1 VVNPIKAGWGVD
13 VLLQSNC
20 THAVRLHDVPD
31 FVKRDRRV
39 ARRADTEA
47 RLIESARR
55 LFIADGY
62 AATTLAAV
70 ADAAGVA
77 ARTLYVRFATKAD
90 LLQRCLDAAIRGDE
104 ELDVL
109 IDDRDWIR
117 SAMTAPTADERI
129 QLMAQASAGL
139 MERAGALLRVA
150 QQAEAMEPAIAARAQ
165 AARLDTQR
173 VLESFWRQ
181 MAADDLLGSDI
192 DIDWLAVTGAA
203 LGQAETY
210 LVLSK
215 VVDWDIEAYRAWL
228 QSTWCRI
235 AGIAPAS
242 R

>member
-1 VVNPIKAGWGVD
+1 VSD
-13 VLLQSNC
+13 V
-20 THAVRLHDVPD
+20 
-31 FVKRDRRV
+31 VKRDRRV

-90 LLQRCLDAAIRGDE
+90 LLQRCLDAAISGDDD
-104 ELDVL
+104 LDVL

-117 SAMTAPTADERI
+117 SAMTAPTAEERI
-129 QLMAQASAGL
+129 RLMAQASAGL
-139 MERAGALLRVA
+139 MERAGALLRVV
-150 QQAEAMEPAIAARAQ
+150 QQAEALEPAIAARAQ

-181 MAADDLLGSDI
+181 MAADGLLESNI
-192 DIDWLAVTGAA
+192 DIDWLAVTGAT

-210 LVLSK
+210 LLLSK
-215 VVDWDIEAYRAWL
+215 VVDWDVEAYRAWL
-228 QSTWCRI
+228 QATWRRI
-235 AGIAPAS
+235 AGLASAS